1 MSPLTYFFRSAAVL
15 WSLVA
20 GNLAAL
26 VLFIFLAFFA
36 IPPKAFGIIFD
47 HWVFAG
53 AGGMAFAQV
62 LLLALWTAFYDPKW
76 PVRWLAIAAILLVAD
91 LCVVVEFSGLIHW
104 HYDNLFGRSDVS
116 WVDGL
121 AYELSITAA
130 GVSLVVAL
138 GLTMFLHAS
147 CWPLRSMLG
156 WRIEFAGAEQRS
168 DSARQFSIVQ
178 LFAWVGFFAIFF
190 FLVRSL
196 LVEQWFLGPILL
208 CAIGSL
214 AAAVNVLPWFVLLRF
229 QRLRTRQFLLLGLIF
244 VGSLLLTWIEKEVM
258 AFINGDS
265 TTRLMVPNLFPQ
277 FAAFNLTAAA
287 VAALNLFILR
297 ASGARIRS
305 FRTMPSTTARRV
317 AVHAPVAAE

>member
-1 MSPLTYFFRSAAVL
+1 MSPLTYFLRSAAVL

-26 VLFIFLAFFA
+26 LLYIFLAFFA
-36 IPPKAFGIIFD
+36 IPPKAFGMLFD

-91 LCVVVEFSGLIHW
+91 LCVVVEFSTLIHW
-104 HYDNLFGRSDVS
+104 HYDNYFGRSDVS
-116 WVDGL
+116 WVDGH
-121 AYELSITAA
+121 AYQLSVTAA

-156 WRIEFAGAEQRS
+156 WRIEFAGARQRS

-190 FLVRSL
+190 FLLRSL

-208 CAIGSL
+208 CSIGSV

-229 QRLRTRQFLLLGLIF
+229 QRLRTRQFLLLGLIM
-244 VGSLLLTWIEKEVM
+244 VGSLLLTWIEKEVT
-258 AFINGDS
+258 AFLNGGS
-265 TTRLMVPNLFPQ
+265 ATRLMVPNFFPQ
-277 FAAFNLTAAA
+277 FAAFNLTAAG

-297 ASGARIRS
+297 VSGARLRS
-305 FRTMPSTTARRV
+305 FATTQSTATQRI
-317 AVHAPVAAE
+317 PINVAAE